1 MLMLQS
7 ITRPVVIG
15 AWCALLVVAAA
26 AATFAGVPITA
37 AAGSLWVAACI
48 VPPGVM
54 LMLWRGAP
62 PQTVAE
68 VLHAVDHQ
76 A

>member
-7 ITRPVVIG
+7 ITRPLVIG
-15 AWCALLVVAAA
+15 AWCALLLVVAAVGA
-26 AATFAGVPITA
+26 VAGVPITA
-37 AAGSLWVAACI
+37 AAGSLWMAACI
-48 VPPGVM
+48 VPPAVM

-68 VLHAVDHQ
+68 VLHAVDRQ

>member
-1 MLMLQS
+1 MDRSLRASPHYLPTRL
-7 ITRPVVIG
+7 TRPPYFVLIVVTSI
-15 AWCALLVVAAA
+15 
-26 AATFAGVPITA
+26 FD
-37 AAGSLWVAACI
+37 ACI
-48 VPPGVM
+48 VPPAVM